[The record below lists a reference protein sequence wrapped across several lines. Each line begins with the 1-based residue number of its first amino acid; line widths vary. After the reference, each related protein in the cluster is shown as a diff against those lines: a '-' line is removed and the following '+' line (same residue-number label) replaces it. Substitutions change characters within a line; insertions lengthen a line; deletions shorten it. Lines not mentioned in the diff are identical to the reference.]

1 MSCLP
6 CLILYL
12 PFGCPYL
19 DKSPSVNNQKKPIV
33 EIQARNAGNFCTK
46 VAAEGL
52 GFLRDPKAPHLERNA
67 AGDLST
73 GQFEG
78 QAIPMGRLHGMDV
91 VGIQKGKKK
100 HNGHVT

>member
-1 MSCLP
+1 M
-6 CLILYL
+6 
-12 PFGCPYL
+12 
-19 DKSPSVNNQKKPIV
+19 
-33 EIQARNAGNFCTK
+33 EIRPRNPGNFRTK

-78 QAIPMGRLHGMDV
+78 QAIPMGRLHDMDV
-91 VGIQKGKKK
+91 VGIQKGEKK